1 VNDNTNLKNLGLQN
15 RILDDGI
22 YDVTE
27 IERIYCRFS
36 TTNQIFPDDA
46 LRITEF
52 CDKHGKSKVVV
63 ASPYETFGIFLF
75 AVRPRRLTSKR
86 QTGEVG
92 HGANL
97 LISNS
102 PKEVLILAEN
112 D

>member
-1 VNDNTNLKNLGLQN
+1 MNDNTNLKSLGLQN
-15 RILDDGI
+15 RILNDGI

-36 TTNQIFPDDA
+36 TTNQISPDDA

-52 CDKHGKSKVVV
+52 CDKHEKSKVVV

-75 AVRPRRLTSKR
+75 AVRPRRLTSK
-86 QTGEVG
+86 TGEVG